1 MTEARSGDET
11 ADVGLDGL
19 LRAPAN
25 DDFEDFFHV
34 SWRRLYPMAVGI
46 AGDRASAEDA
56 LQTAFAKAYASWSRV
71 SSARHPEAYVRR
83 MVVNEIISSRRSAW
97 FRRERSTA
105 EPDAGASTASPE
117 SGVVDRDAVWAAVQG
132 LPVRQRAVIVLRY
145 YEDLSEAEIAEVLG
159 CSRGT
164 VKSQASAAL
173 KNLRSEPLAALTG
186 EGAHR

>member
-1 MTEARSGDET
+1 M
-11 ADVGLDGL
+11 GLDGL
-19 LRAPAN
+19 LHPALHESF
-25 DDFEDFFHV
+25 DDFFHA
-34 SWRRLYPMAVGI
+34 SWRRLFPMALGI

-56 LQTAFAKAYASWSRV
+56 LQGAFAKAYASWSRV
-71 SSARHPEAYVRR
+71 SSASHPEAYVRR

-105 EPDAGASTASPE
+105 EPDVGASVASPE
-117 SGVVDRDAVWAAVQG
+117 SGVVDRDAVWAAVQS

-145 YEDLSEAEIAEVLG
+145 YEDLSEAEIAQVLG

-173 KNLRSEPLAALTG
+173 KNLRGEPLAALTG
-186 EGAHR
+186 EGGGR